1 LFFLKRQGA
10 FLIRQKSLIGKVVEK
25 NSCLRYNSIIKSGE
39 PKNLMVLSVTCYRRQ
54 AACLMLSASFSP
66 PYRQVMRGVRP
77 QMRHGYD
84 YNSELE

>member
-1 LFFLKRQGA
+1 
-10 FLIRQKSLIGKVVEK
+10 
-25 NSCLRYNSIIKSGE
+25 
-39 PKNLMVLSVTCYRRQ
+39 MVLSVTCYRRQ

-66 PYRQVMRGVRP
+66 LYRQVMRGVRP